1 MVVAHG
7 KEFAY
12 NAGDPGLIPG
22 SGRCPGDRAWQPIPV
37 FLSGE
42 LHERRS
48 LVVYSPWGRKD
59 SGREPCW
66 IVQET
71 GSSC

>member
-1 MVVAHG
+1 MHETQVRSLGWEDAL
-7 KEFAY
+7 ET
-12 NAGDPGLIPG
+12 
-22 SGRCPGDRAWQPIPV
+22 AWQPIPV

-42 LHERRS
+42 FHEQRS
-48 LVVYSPWGRKD
+48 LVVYSLWGHKD
-59 SGREPCW
+59 SGRKLCW